1 MKLSPLDIYNKEFK
15 KSTFGYNVSEVND
28 FLDEVGVAYE
38 KLLKEINS
46 LKDENERMQERLK
59 NYENI
64 EERLERTLKTIQ
76 KTVQDEKK
84 RARKEANNIINK
96 AKERAEDIKDKARQD
111 VDEEYRKIEALR
123 EKKKLFEIRFKTLL
137 QSHLEMLEENNNLK
151 DYSINEDIAAS
162 LDEYD
167 YDEDFDDFNDTTD
180 FELDE

>member
-28 FLDEVGVAYE
+28 FLEDVGMAYE

-46 LKDENERMQERLK
+46 LKDENERLEERLK

-64 EERLERTLKTIQ
+64 EEKLENTLETIQ

-84 RARKEANNIINK
+84 RAQEEAKHIINRAKNRAEEIKDEARKEV
-96 AKERAEDIKDKARQD
+96 E
-111 VDEEYRKIEALR
+111 EEYNKIETLQ

-137 QSHLEMLEENNNLK
+137 QSHIEMLEEKDNL
-151 DYSINEDIAAS
+151 DNFNITEDIAAS
-162 LDEYD
+162 SDDYEFDKINSDLDE
-167 YDEDFDDFNDTTD
+167 
-180 FELDE
+180 